1 MPYTITAAPR
11 VIQSADGNAR
21 VLLGNSG
28 ADYGARDYVSAYDVG
43 TGAFDWRFYTGPSDP
58 AKTQATPE
66 LAMAA
71 KSEA

>member
-1 MPYTITAAPR
+1 MELNCSYSGITE
-11 VIQSADGNAR
+11 
-21 VLLGNSG
+21 
-28 ADYGARDYVSAYDVG
+28 
-43 TGAFDWRFYTGPSDP
+43 GAFDWRFYTGPSDP

>member
-1 MPYTITAAPR
+1 
-11 VIQSADGNAR
+11 